1 MLGVL
6 GVGAAC
12 AACGAAINEDLSNKA
27 AKREDERRRGTARFF
42 ARYTGR
48 QVAQGLW
55 SALLRVV
62 RCMAE
67 QANLGASAIM
77 SEPVLKY
84 TPACVPYGA
93 LAAALLS
100 GLSLTASE
108 DSTLARDAPATLTLP
123 SGYVPR
129 AKRRRAHAMGRGL
142 GSCCALCPRRR
153 ETLLTIRGAQGGV

>member
-12 AACGAAINEDLSNKA
+12 AACGAAINQDLSNKA
-27 AKREDERRRGTARFF
+27 AACTRATAWH
-42 ARYTGR
+42 
-48 QVAQGLW
+48 W
-55 SALLRVV
+55 SLLRAIHRELRERGV
-62 RCMAE
+62 RPSACCTMYGGKAKGAH
-67 QANLGASAIM
+67 QGASVIM